1 MFNSKLLRSTA
12 DFFNGEPIATS
23 INFDATTGLKDA
35 FRLSDIGAIAI
46 RALNG
51 DFVIFNRFYHYLL
64 LDYVRQ

>member
-12 DFFNGEPIATS
+12 DFFNSEKACVS
-23 INFDATTGLKDA
+23 VNFDQNTGLKDA

-51 DFVIFNRFYHYLL
+51 DFVIFNSETLEIVSETVH
-64 LDYVRQ
+64 